1 MSVVG
6 IDLGN
11 LNTVIAVARNR
22 GVDIICNEVSNRMTP
37 TMVAFGPKNRFL
49 GESAKTN
56 EISNFR
62 NTVACI
68 KRILG
73 RSAEEVMQTE
83 GKYINAQLC
92 EKEGEA
98 AVRVIF
104 GGEEACYTGTELMA
118 MFLSKLKEITQ
129 AEVKN
134 AAMDVVLAVPPFFT
148 DRQRRALLD
157 AAEIAGV
164 RVLRLI
170 NEGTAAALAYGMP
183 KSDLPEAPAA
193 ARNVVFVNVGHAA
206 YSVTVVSYLKGQL
219 EVKGV
224 ASDPCFGGRDF
235 DELLVDHFCHEF
247 ATKRNLDIRSNKKA
261 LHRLR
266 MAAERAKKVLSAN
279 VLTQLQV
286 ENIMD
291 EVDVSSEI
299 NRATFEEMIAPLMSR
314 FAAPIREA
322 LKMAGLEAHQIDAIE
337 LVGGGTRIP
346 AIKNCLMTIFGK
358 ELSTSL
364 NQDEAVARG
373 CALQCALHSPVFK
386 VRNFTLQDCTCT
398 GVKFCWEPL
407 PELPEDCE
415 YEVFP
420 SGQHVP
426 STKMLSFK
434 RPLPFALKAVYS
446 ATGAVIGEYL
456 IGEGQAGDIGADA
469 TIKVKTRVNPSGLY
483 SVEAAFIVNKAA
495 EQAAENAPASPT
507 GSDASIPV
515 SVSAM
520 TPALGKQALMEKTEA
535 EGNMCSADK
544 LVADTSDARNA
555 LEEYIYEARGKLE
568 DAWSQYASPAD
579 KDRLLSLMSVAEE
592 WLYSEE
598 GEESTKSV
606 YLAKLQELKAIGGP
620 IAERF
625 REHDAIPGAAQVLRQ
640 CISEY
645 SSLAASKMD
654 RYSHIEA
661 SDRAKVMA
669 ACEAKTKWLDEVLAK
684 QAQRPLH
691 QSLLVT
697 SPQII
702 EEKNRL
708 ISSCFPIMNKPKPAG
723 STPTSE
729 ESSNNKQPE
738 QPKEQEEELLLT
750 DEEQEDFGMDE

>member
-6 IDLGN
+6 VDLGN

-37 TMVAFGPKNRFL
+37 TMVAFGPKNRYL

-68 KRILG
+68 KRIMG
-73 RSAEEVMQTE
+73 RDLEEVKQTE

-98 AVRVIF
+98 AVSVNYL
-104 GGEEACYTGTELMA
+104 GEEASFRGTELMA
-118 MFLSKLKEITQ
+118 MFLSKVKEITQ

-134 AAMDVVLAVPPFFT
+134 AAMDLVLAVPPFFT

-164 RVLRLI
+164 RCLRLI

-183 KSDLPEAPAA
+183 KSDLPEAPAQ

-219 EVKGV
+219 EVLGV
-224 ASDPCFGGRDF
+224 AYDSCFGGRDF
-235 DELLVDHFCHEF
+235 DELLVDHFCNEF
-247 ATKRNLDIRSNKKA
+247 ATKRGLDIRSNKKA

-279 VLTQLQV
+279 AVTQLQV

-291 EVDVSSEI
+291 EVDVSAEI

-314 FAAPIREA
+314 FSAPIQEA
-322 LKMAGLEAHQIDAIE
+322 LRMAGLEAHQMDAIE

-346 AIKNCLMTIFGK
+346 AIKNVLMTIFGK
-358 ELSTSL
+358 ELSTTL

-386 VRNFTLQDCTCT
+386 VRNFSLQDCTSV
-398 GVKFCWEPL
+398 GVKFCWDAL
-407 PELPEDCE
+407 AELPEDFE

-420 SGQHVP
+420 PGQHTP

-446 ATGAVIGEYL
+446 TTGAVIGEYT

-469 TIKVKTRVNPSGLY
+469 MIKVKTRVNPSGVY
-483 SVEAAFIVNKAA
+483 SVESAFVVAKSG
-495 EQAAENAPASPT
+495 EEAPASPV
-507 GSDASIPV
+507 SDSSTQL
-515 SVSAM
+515 SVSTC
-520 TPALGKQALMEKTEA
+520 TPTLNKQTLMEKAEA
-535 EGNMCSADK
+535 EASMCATDK
-544 LVADTSDARNA
+544 LVAATSDARNG
-555 LEEYIYEARGKLE
+555 LEEYIYEVRGKME
-568 DAWSQYASPAD
+568 STWSAYASPAD
-579 KDRLLSLMSVAEE
+579 KERLQSLMAAAEQ
-592 WLYSEE
+592 WLYSDE
-598 GEESTKSV
+598 GEDATKSV
-606 YLAKLQELKAIGGP
+606 YLSKLQELKSIGGP
-620 IAERF
+620 VAERY
-625 REHDAIPGAAQVLRQ
+625 REHDAIPAAAELLRQ
-640 CISEY
+640 CIAEY
-645 SSLAASKMD
+645 TALAASKEE
-654 RYSHIEA
+654 RYAHIEA
-661 SDRAKVMA
+661 SERAKVVA
-669 ACEAKTKWLDEVLAK
+669 ACASKEKWLKELLAK
-684 QAQRPLH
+684 QAEKPLH
-691 QSLLVT
+691 QPLLVT

-708 ISSCFPIMNKPKPAG
+708 ISTCFPLMNKAKPVSAAQG
-723 STPTSE
+723 PQD
-729 ESSNNKQPE
+729 NAKKQE
-738 QPKEQEEELLLT
+738 KGAEEELLLT
-750 DEEQEDFGMDE
+750 DEEHEEEEEDFGMDE